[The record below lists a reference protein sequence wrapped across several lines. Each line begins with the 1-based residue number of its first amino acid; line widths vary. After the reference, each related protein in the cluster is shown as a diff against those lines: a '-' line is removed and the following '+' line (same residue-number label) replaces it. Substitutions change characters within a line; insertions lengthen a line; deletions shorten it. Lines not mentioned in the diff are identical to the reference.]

1 VTRLA
6 GGPSRDRPGGVE
18 PPGVRVI
25 VPPRSPAA
33 RRRLGFLLAAFGATG
48 LLLFGVSLLFVAG
61 PLDGDQGPLGLEGQR
76 RQLVA
81 MIDASSDAIADA
93 EAAASNVDGSLSAT
107 STAAGS
113 ASGFIQELGGTMQSL
128 AGSLR
133 SSPLGIALSGPADD
147 LDRVAARAT
156 EVASDLEQA
165 SGSVELAAGDISAL
179 SSNLGQMRDEL
190 AQIRESFAGQIDVAG
205 WRLVVGAMLVWL
217 AIPAAVSLALG
228 LRWLDVRL
236 RLPVRR

>member
-1 VTRLA
+1 MSRLA
-6 GGPSRDRPGGVE
+6 GGARSDRPGGEE
-18 PPGVRVI
+18 PLGVGIV
-25 VPPRSPAA
+25 VPPRGTAT
-33 RRRLGFLLAAFGATG
+33 RRRLGFLLSAFGATG
-48 LLLFGVSLLFVAG
+48 LLLFGVALLFVAG

-93 EAAASNVDGSLSAT
+93 EAAASNVDGSLAAT

-133 SSPLGIALSGPADD
+133 SSPLGIALRGPADD

-156 EVASDLEQA
+156 EVAGDLEQA

-190 AQIRESFAGQIDVAG
+190 AEIRQSFAGQLDVVG
-205 WRLVVGAMLVWL
+205 WRLVLGAMLAWL

-228 LRWLDVRL
+228 LRWLGVRP
-236 RLPVRR
+236 RLPRRR